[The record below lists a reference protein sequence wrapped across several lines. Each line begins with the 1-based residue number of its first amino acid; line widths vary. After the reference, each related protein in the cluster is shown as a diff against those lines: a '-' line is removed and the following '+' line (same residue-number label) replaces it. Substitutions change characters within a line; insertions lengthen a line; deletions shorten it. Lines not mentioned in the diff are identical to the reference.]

1 VPRAQYP
8 KSGGQTGWK
17 EVTAMT
23 QTSIAETTPRVKG
36 LIASL
41 GQSMFSLSFDFG
53 GMLAGTLLAVYFG
66 VFSLAPWTLALFP
79 GILSVRGSIGGLF
92 SGRLSTGLHL
102 GTVKASY
109 TKNTKNFYLI
119 LRAIIVLS
127 LVSGVTIGLG
137 TSIFGLF
144 LWKATITDFVEV
156 LAVVIATM
164 GLSVLFI
171 PPITTAVS
179 VLSFRR
185 GLDPDVTVYPI
196 ISTVSDIIDTAC
208 YIFSLNIFFTLA
220 PFGRYLIWL
229 LDFVFLFIV
238 VYILVK
244 NVREEKFVETIKEFL
259 LTLVFVTFIVSVT
272 GSILVKVG
280 EVIGNRPE
288 IYVVYPALIDTV
300 GDVGSIVGSTA
311 TTNLALGVVKP
322 SFSSIKQH
330 LSVLG
335 GGWMASTIMFTLFF
349 ITASFMRRITA
360 SGSLLRFAAQLLITN
375 VLAVS
380 AMVIVVYG
388 VAIFTYRRGWDPD
401 NFVIPI
407 ESSLADSITTL
418 SLFIALTVIV

>member
-1 VPRAQYP
+1 
-8 KSGGQTGWK
+8 
-17 EVTAMT
+17 MT
-23 QTSIAETTPRVKG
+23 ETNIAETTPRVRG

-41 GQSMFSLSFDFG
+41 GQSMVSLSFDFG
-53 GMLAGTLLAVYFG
+53 GILAGTLLAVYFG
-66 VFSLAPWTLALFP
+66 VFSLAPWALALFP
-79 GILSVRGSIGGLF
+79 GILSVRGAIGGLF

-102 GTVKASY
+102 GTVRASY
-109 TKNTKNFYLI
+109 TKNTKNFYLF
-119 LRAIIVLS
+119 LRAVVVLS
-127 LVSGVTIGLG
+127 FVSGIVIGLVA
-137 TSIFGLF
+137 SMFGLF
-144 LWKATITDFVEV
+144 FWKATVVDFIGV

-164 GLSVLFI
+164 GLSILFI

-185 GLDPDVTVYPI
+185 GLDPDVIVYPI

-208 YIFSLNIFFTLA
+208 YIFALNIFFTPA
-220 PFGRYLIWL
+220 PLGHYSIWL

-259 LTLVFVTFIVSVT
+259 LTLALVAFIVNVT
-272 GSILVKVG
+272 GSILVKVS

-288 IYVVYPALIDTV
+288 VYIVYPALIDTV

-330 LSVLG
+330 LFVVG

-349 ITASFMRRITA
+349 TTASFMRRIPV
-360 SGSLLRFAAQLLITN
+360 SGGLLRFAAQLLITN

-380 AMVIVVYG
+380 AIVIVAYA

-407 ESSLADSITTL
+407 ESSLADSITTV
-418 SLFIALTVIV
+418 SLLVALAVIA

>member
-1 VPRAQYP
+1 
-8 KSGGQTGWK
+8 
-17 EVTAMT
+17 MT
-23 QTSIAETTPRVKG
+23 ETNIAETTPQVRG
-36 LIASL
+36 FMASL
-41 GQSMFSLSFDFG
+41 VQSMVSLSFDFG
-53 GMLAGTLLAVYFG
+53 GILAGTLLAVYFG

-79 GILSVRGSIGGLF
+79 GILSVRGAIGGLF

-102 GTVKASY
+102 GTVRASY
-109 TKNTKNFYLI
+109 TKNTKNFYLF
-119 LRAIIVLS
+119 LRAVVVLS
-127 LVSGVTIGLG
+127 FVSGIMIGLG
-137 TSIFGLF
+137 ASMFGLF
-144 LWKATITDFVEV
+144 FWKATVTDFVGV

-164 GLSVLFI
+164 GLSILFI

-185 GLDPDVTVYPI
+185 GLDPDVIVYPV
-196 ISTVSDIIDTAC
+196 ISTVADIIDTAC
-208 YIFSLNIFFTLA
+208 YILSLNVFFMLA
-220 PFGRYLIWL
+220 PLGYYLIGL
-229 LDFVFLFIV
+229 LDFVFLFVV

-244 NVREEKFVETIKEFL
+244 TVREEKFVRTIKEFL
-259 LTLVFVTFIVSVT
+259 ISLVFVTFIVSVT

-311 TTNLALGVVKP
+311 TTNLALGVAKP

-335 GGWMASTIMFTLFF
+335 GGWMASTIMFTIFF
-349 ITASFMRRITA
+349 ITASFMRRIPP
-360 SGSLLRFAAQLLITN
+360 SGGLLGFAAQLLITN

-380 AMVIVVYG
+380 AIVIVAYA

-407 ESSLADSITTL
+407 ESSLADSITTV
-418 SLFIALTVIV
+418 SLLIALTVIA

>member
-1 VPRAQYP
+1 
-8 KSGGQTGWK
+8 
-17 EVTAMT
+17 MT
-23 QTSIAETTPRVKG
+23 ETNIAETTPQVRG
-36 LIASL
+36 FMASL
-41 GQSMFSLSFDFG
+41 VQSMVSLSFDFG
-53 GMLAGTLLAVYFG
+53 GILAGTLLAVYFG

-79 GILSVRGSIGGLF
+79 GILSVRGAIGGLF

-102 GTVKASY
+102 GTVRASY
-109 TKNTKNFYLI
+109 TKNTKNFYLF
-119 LRAIIVLS
+119 LRAVVVLS
-127 LVSGVTIGLG
+127 FVSGIMIGLG
-137 TSIFGLF
+137 ASMFGLF
-144 LWKATITDFVEV
+144 FWKATVTDFIGV

-164 GLSVLFI
+164 GLSILFI

-185 GLDPDVTVYPI
+185 GLDPDVIVYPV
-196 ISTVSDIIDTAC
+196 ISTVADIIDTAC
-208 YIFSLNIFFTLA
+208 YILSLNVFFMLA
-220 PFGRYLIWL
+220 PLGYYLIGL
-229 LDFVFLFIV
+229 LDFVFLFVV

-244 NVREEKFVETIKEFL
+244 TVREEKFVRTIKEFL
-259 LTLVFVTFIVSVT
+259 ISLVFVTFIVSVT

-280 EVIGNRPE
+280 EVIDNRPE

-335 GGWMASTIMFTLFF
+335 GGWMASTIMFTIFF
-349 ITASFMRRITA
+349 ITASFMRRIPP
-360 SGSLLRFAAQLLITN
+360 SGGLLGFAAQLLITN

-380 AMVIVVYG
+380 AIVIVAYA

-407 ESSLADSITTL
+407 ESSLADSITTV
-418 SLFIALTVIV
+418 SLLIALTVIA